1 MLVIDITFNSLLTRE
16 MLLQSNKQSILGNV
30 DLTLPL
36 FSFFYLFSTTIRKIK
51 VLTLFSPLMYKL

>member
-30 DLTLPL
+30 DLTLSL